1 MEIFQLVGPWAG
13 VTVDEQAGNF
23 LCLFDENIL
32 WYITLINSF
41 LSSFNSTLTYQGV
54 MGQTRLGLHTFIG
67 TIVTVWS
74 DSDFIGLF
82 MQQPALLY
90 HYILP

>member
-32 WYITLINSF
+32 WYNNLDQLIF
-41 LSSFNSTLTYQGV
+41 VQL
-54 MGQTRLGLHTFIG
+54 
-67 TIVTVWS
+67 
-74 DSDFIGLF
+74 
-82 MQQPALLY
+82 
-90 HYILP
+90 